1 MPLTFLSPGTEGCIK
16 RIKGKDDIRRF
27 LESLGFVTGG
37 IVTMISTSGDNV
49 ILGIRGSRIAISR
62 RLADRIYI

>member
-1 MPLTFLSPGTEGCIK
+1 MPVTYLSPGTEGCI
-16 RIKGKDDIRRF
+16 IKIMGKDEIRRF

-37 IVTMISTSGDNV
+37 MVTMISSSGDNV

-62 RLADRIYI
+62 KLADRVFV